1 MLFLLF
7 MLQKS
12 KCLIYYI
19 AKEKVCFMA
28 DRLKLFII
36 LSFAAS
42 TALPVSAAGQKPK
55 IDCAKIRG
63 VCYNIRPEADARRE
77 LAYGS
82 RVGLNTVR
90 FWLSRGAY
98 AKSGDEYVKK
108 VVDFVR
114 TCHSCGYRSMPILF
128 NGNMLDPKTIQPDAY
143 GFADRFTEAVVK
155 ALKDEPGLLMFDMMN
170 EPLCNTWMSKANGD
184 ERKARA
190 ETTWAFLRREMELAQ
205 RLAPNCLF
213 TVGYTTASEIERTTA
228 EKLDVISFHDYSAS
242 REGGRRNYEKAMKWG
257 RELGK
262 PVIQTETGCLA
273 RANSYEMAL
282 QLCHEYKMGW
292 VLFSLMISGR
302 CIDEHGI
309 FYPDGTIR
317 DAGTIAA
324 MFGCFR
330 NRGEKCAIVPPNPNR
345 EGKAD
350 KALKLIRDALQEY
363 TSDAF
368 DYRRSDKK
376 QLLDACE
383 VAANLLEACELVP
396 MCDLPTAKIAAFRQN
411 PKADLWEIRK
421 LAYSLA
427 MRLKEVC
434 QMIDD

>member
-1 MLFLLF
+1 MNKFSAFL
-7 MLQKS
+7 
-12 KCLIYYI
+12 
-19 AKEKVCFMA
+19 AA
-28 DRLKLFII
+28 T
-36 LSFAAS
+36 FAALAAS
-42 TALPVSAAGQKPK
+42 SLFARPQAGQKPVV
-55 IDCAKIRG
+55 DCSKIRG
-63 VCYNIRPEADARRE
+63 VCYGIRPTETVRRE

-90 FWLSRGAY
+90 SWLSRGAF
-98 AKSGDEYVKK
+98 AKSGAAYVRK

-114 TCHSCGYRSMPILF
+114 VCDSCGYKSMPILF

-143 GFADRFTEAVVK
+143 GFADRFTEAIVK

-170 EPLCNTWMSKANGD
+170 EPLCNPWISKAEGK

-190 ETTWAFLRREMELAQ
+190 KTTWAFLRREIDLA
-205 RLAPNCLF
+205 RKLAPNCLF
-213 TVGYTTASEIERTTA
+213 TVGYTTAFEIEQTTA
-228 EKLDVISFHDYSAS
+228 ERLDVLSFHDYSAT
-242 REGGRRNYEKAMKWG
+242 REEGRRNYAKAVEWG
-257 RELGK
+257 RKIGVQ
-262 PVIQTETGCLA
+262 VIQTETGCLA

-292 VLFSLMISGR
+292 ILFNLIIDGR

-330 NRGEKCAIVPPNPNR
+330 NRGENCAVVPPNPNR

-350 KALKLIRDALQEY
+350 KALKLIREALKEY

-376 QLLDACE
+376 KLLDACE
-383 VAANLLEACELVP
+383 VAANLLESCELVP
-396 MCDLPTAKIAAFRQN
+396 MCDLPTTKIAAFRKDPN
-411 PKADLWEIRK
+411 ADIWAIRK
-421 LAYSLA
+421 LAYALA

-434 QMIDD
+434 QIVDD